1 MASTIHILMKTECLV
16 ADVTLGA
23 SPYRAEH
30 YILGMILGAFWPIH
44 AVFVVGEQLCDVGIR
59 S

>member
-16 ADVTLGA
+16 ADVTLGV

-30 YILGMILGAFWPIH
+30 YILGMILGFFGQFTPFLWSGSN
-44 AVFVVGEQLCDVGIR
+44 FVM
-59 S
+59 